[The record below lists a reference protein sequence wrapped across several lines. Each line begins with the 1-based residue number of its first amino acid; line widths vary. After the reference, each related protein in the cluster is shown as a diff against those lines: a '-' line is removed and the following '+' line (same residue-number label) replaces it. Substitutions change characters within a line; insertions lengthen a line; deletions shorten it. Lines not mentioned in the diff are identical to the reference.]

1 MSKKMKK
8 LIFPTILVVVLVL
21 ASEIIN
27 PQIIPYLAM
36 GLLTAILLK
45 S

>member
-1 MSKKMKK
+1 MKK
-8 LIFPTILVVVLVL
+8 LIYPIIFLVFLVLVI
-21 ASEIIN
+21 EIIN
-27 PQIIPYLAM
+27 PRIIPYLAM

>member
-1 MSKKMKK
+1 MKK
-8 LIFPTILVVVLVL
+8 LIFPIILVVVLFF
-21 ASEIIN
+21 ASEMIST
-27 PQIIPYLAM
+27 QIIPYLAM